1 MSLAL
6 ADMRASTKLVWSA
19 GCNGECGVRLLS
31 AEIFGSA
38 MALFSR
44 KTIANRYSPFAAVL
58 PVASRH
64 LPFTIRYL
72 LLAVVLARQEPRT
85 PMMSPTKVGAQF
97 LRHQL
102 LTGVRSMNGHG
113 GEVFNTKSQMD
124 FETLLAR

>member
-1 MSLAL
+1 
-6 ADMRASTKLVWSA
+6 
-19 GCNGECGVRLLS
+19 VRLLS

-72 LLAVVLARQEPRT
+72 LLAAVFGSA
-85 PMMSPTKVGAQF
+85 GAS
-97 LRHQL
+97 HSHD
-102 LTGVRSMNGHG
+102 VA
-113 GEVFNTKSQMD
+113 D
-124 FETLLAR
+124 

>member
-44 KTIANRYSPFAAVL
+44 KNYRYSPFAAVL
-58 PVASRH
+58 PVANRQS
-64 LPFTIRYL
+64 PF
-72 LLAVVLARQEPRT
+72 AVHYSLFATRCRFG
-85 PMMSPTKVGAQF
+85 SAGAS
-97 LRHQL
+97 HSHD
-102 LTGVRSMNGHG
+102 VA
-113 GEVFNTKSQMD
+113 D
-124 FETLLAR
+124 